1 MKAGGKQQSDR
12 VRWITLAGVLA
23 LCLTACGDDR
33 PADETAAIDSVEPTG
48 ARLDGAEHPAPLA
61 AEEPDATGSKAVGT
75 TSSEEGVLRARVKSA
90 LTTQTGLK
98 ALSIDVNAASGAV
111 TLYGTANTPGQREL
125 AGQLALG
132 VDGVKSVTNHL
143 IILKET

>member
-23 LCLTACGDDR
+23 LSLTACGDDR
-33 PADETAAIDSVEPTG
+33 PEVETAATDSVEPAG
-48 ARLDGAEHPAPLA
+48 AQYEGAPERPAILP
-61 AEEPDATGSKAVGT
+61 AEETDATGSKAVGPA
-75 TSSEEGVLRARVKSA
+75 SSVLRARVTSA
-90 LTTQTGLK
+90 LTTQPGLK

-111 TLYGTANTPGQREL
+111 TLYGTANTPAQREL

-132 VDGVKSVTNHL
+132 VDGVTSVTNHL